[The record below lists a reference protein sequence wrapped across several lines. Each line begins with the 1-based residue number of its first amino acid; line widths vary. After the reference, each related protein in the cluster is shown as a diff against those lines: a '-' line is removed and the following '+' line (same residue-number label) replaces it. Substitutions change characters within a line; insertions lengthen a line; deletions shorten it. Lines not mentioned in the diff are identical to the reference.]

1 MEHEKYI
8 VISSKHSK
16 DYFPNNRP
24 SHFRVCLEHYI
35 DFEHPYE
42 CALMDFTCSTT
53 KFENPAKSVFI
64 YFNMTS
70 EQPIGGITDSLVRH
84 TTVRCGHLEM
94 EKFIL
99 PYYIPVKPIKTNIL
113 EMYIKDENGKEV
125 SFLKKAT
132 TCTFHFRK
140 KLWLID

>member
-1 MEHEKYI
+1 MDHEKYI

-53 KFENPAKSVFI
+53 KFETLAKSVFI

-70 EQPIGGITDSLVRH
+70 EQPIGGSTDSLMRH
-84 TTVRCGHLEM
+84 TTVRRGHLKM

-113 EMYIKDENGKEV
+113 EAYIKDKNGKEV
-125 SFLKKAT
+125 SFLKKT
-132 TCTFHFRK
+132 MTCTFHFRK
-140 KLWLID
+140 KLWLIE

>member
-1 MEHEKYI
+1 M
-8 VISSKHSK
+8 
-16 DYFPNNRP
+16 
-24 SHFRVCLEHYI
+24 CLEYYI
-35 DFEHPYE
+35 DLEHPYE

-53 KFENPAKSVFI
+53 KFETPAKSVFI

-70 EQPIGGITDSLVRH
+70 EQLIGGSTDSLMRH
-84 TTVRCGHLEM
+84 TTVRRGHLKM

-113 EMYIKDENGKEV
+113 EVYIKDENGKEV
-125 SFLKKAT
+125 SFLKKT
-132 TCTFHFRK
+132 MTCTFHFRK

>member
-1 MEHEKYI
+1 MCSHGFYL
-8 VISSKHSK
+8 
-16 DYFPNNRP
+16 FNNQ
-24 SHFRVCLEHYI
+24 
-35 DFEHPYE
+35 FE
-42 CALMDFTCSTT
+42 T
-53 KFENPAKSVFI
+53 PAKSVFI

-70 EQPIGGITDSLVRH
+70 EQLIGGSTDSLMRH
-84 TTVRCGHLEM
+84 TTVQRGRLKM

-113 EMYIKDENGKEV
+113 EVYIKDENGKEV

>member
-1 MEHEKYI
+1 MELEKYI

-24 SHFRVCLEHYI
+24 SHYRVCLEHYI

-42 CALMDFTCSTT
+42 CALVDFTCSTT
-53 KFENPAKSVFI
+53 KFETPAKSVFI

-70 EQPIGGITDSLVRH
+70 EQPIGGSTDSLVRH
-84 TTVRCGHLEM
+84 TTVRRGRLEM

-113 EMYIKDENGKEV
+113 EVYIKDENGKEV
-125 SFLKKAT
+125 SFLKKTMAS
-132 TCTFHFRK
+132 TFHFRK
-140 KLWLID
+140 KLWLIN

>member
-1 MEHEKYI
+1 MKHEKYI
-8 VISSKHSK
+8 FISSKHSK

-35 DFEHPYE
+35 DFEHPNE
-42 CALMDFTCSTT
+42 CALMDFTFSTT
-53 KFENPAKSVFI
+53 KFETPAKSVFI

-70 EQPIGGITDSLVRH
+70 EQPIGGSTDSLMRH
-84 TTVRCGHLEM
+84 TTVRRGCLEM

-99 PYYIPVKPIKTNIL
+99 PYYIPVKSIKTNIL
-113 EMYIKDENGKEV
+113 EVYIKDENGKEV
-125 SFLKKAT
+125 SFFKKAT

-140 KLWLID
+140 KLWLIN

>member
-16 DYFPNNRP
+16 HYFPNNRP

-53 KFENPAKSVFI
+53 KFETPAKSVFM
-64 YFNMTS
+64 YFNDIRTTDRWQHRQS
-70 EQPIGGITDSLVRH
+70 HEAYYCATLPPRNGKIYIAILHSSKANQNQHIGGVYKR
-84 TTVRCGHLEM
+84 
-94 EKFIL
+94 
-99 PYYIPVKPIKTNIL
+99 
-113 EMYIKDENGKEV
+113 
-125 SFLKKAT
+125 
-132 TCTFHFRK
+132 
-140 KLWLID
+140 

>member
-1 MEHEKYI
+1 
-8 VISSKHSK
+8 
-16 DYFPNNRP
+16 
-24 SHFRVCLEHYI
+24 
-35 DFEHPYE
+35 
-42 CALMDFTCSTT
+42 MDFTCSTT
-53 KFENPAKSVFI
+53 KFETPAKSVFI

-84 TTVRCGHLEM
+84 ATVRHGYLKM

-99 PYYIPVKPIKTNIL
+99 PYYIPVKSIKTNIL
-113 EMYIKDENGKEV
+113 EVYIKDEKGKEV

>member
-16 DYFPNNRP
+16 DYFPNNHP

-42 CALMDFTCSTT
+42 CALVDFTCSTT
-53 KFENPAKSVFI
+53 KFETPAKSVFI

-70 EQPIGGITDSLVRH
+70 EQPIGGSTDTLMRH
-84 TTVRCGHLEM
+84 TTVRRGRLKM
-94 EKFIL
+94 EKFLL

-113 EMYIKDENGKEV
+113 EAYIKDENGKEV
-125 SFLKKAT
+125 SFLKKT
-132 TCTFHFRK
+132 MMCTFHFRK

>member
-24 SHFRVCLEHYI
+24 SHFQVCLEHYI

-53 KFENPAKSVFI
+53 KFETPAKSVFI

-70 EQPIGGITDSLVRH
+70 EQPTGGSTDSLMRH
-84 TTVRCGHLEM
+84 TTVRHGRLEM

-99 PYYIPVKPIKTNIL
+99 PYYIPVKPIKTKI
-113 EMYIKDENGKEV
+113 
-125 SFLKKAT
+125 
-132 TCTFHFRK
+132 
-140 KLWLID
+140 